1 MPNEQEN
8 TNTEAEQEVD
18 DSALEAAAGGSGGL
32 TNKTEIVYAST
43 FVPFDSS
50 F

>member
-8 TNTEAEQEVD
+8 LNTDSEQEID
-18 DSALEAAAGGSGGL
+18 DEALEAAAGGSAPQL
-32 TNKTEIVYAST
+32 NKTEIVYAST
-43 FVPFDSS
+43 FVPFDNS